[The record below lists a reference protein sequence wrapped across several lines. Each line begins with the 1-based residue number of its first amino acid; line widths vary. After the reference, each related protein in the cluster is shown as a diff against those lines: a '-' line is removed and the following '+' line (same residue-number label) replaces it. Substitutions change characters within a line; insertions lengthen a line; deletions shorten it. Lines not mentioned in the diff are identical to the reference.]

1 MPTASVTSP
10 MMPPSASTSRT
21 RCPFAMPPT
30 AGLHD
35 ICAIKSTLS
44 VNRAVRRPMRA
55 EAIAASHPAWPAP
68 TTTTSYCSLKFTLLA
83 IGSLALS
90 RSGALAPE
98 GSLYTILSRVAGW
111 GACASRVLQKMRRM
125 LDFIREFK
133 FGRPQQFAA
142 LLLLGFIAL
151 ALHSALKP
159 HYYTTT
165 SQARLVAGPLPP
177 ITSGVVISM
186 LGTSFLTSLNALG
199 IQDNATRVAYL
210 YPFLNVAMVGFG
222 LSLAGALWWVTRRL
236 YNDSGG
242 YVALALFCF
251 SLPMVF
257 YSSRVSPDIIAG
269 WGLYGLIYTAIGVA
283 HTLYAPPR
291 KWRPRILLL
300 GTALG
305 VTAGAYFAAAMVG
318 LVLAGGFM
326 LYLAPG
332 RRKQSIGIVAIS
344 CVIALLWL
352 FVFYGFDLHALLQA
366 LGAREAWA
374 IGLRHMGP
382 VVPGVQRRLMQ
393 LLFAIA
399 LITYIA
405 WKRTRYF
412 GNTAP
417 LISCFVLHLIG
428 HDGAQAAIWALPF
441 VFTFIGGIFAD
452 LLETRRRRLVSWALL
467 GSGAVY
473 AALAVTAVFTLG

>member
-1 MPTASVTSP
+1 
-10 MMPPSASTSRT
+10 
-21 RCPFAMPPT
+21 
-30 AGLHD
+30 
-35 ICAIKSTLS
+35 
-44 VNRAVRRPMRA
+44 
-55 EAIAASHPAWPAP
+55 
-68 TTTTSYCSLKFTLLA
+68 
-83 IGSLALS
+83 
-90 RSGALAPE
+90 
-98 GSLYTILSRVAGW
+98 
-111 GACASRVLQKMRRM
+111 MRRM
-125 LDFIREFK
+125 IDFIREFK

-142 LLLLGFIAL
+142 LLLLAFIAL
-151 ALHSALKP
+151 TLEYGFTPHPSARTYK
-159 HYYTTT
+159 
-165 SQARLVAGPLPP
+165 AWLVAGPLPTQTHG
-177 ITSGVVISM
+177 IILSRIGMTVSALLWH
-186 LGTSFLTSLNALG
+186 LGLRDSNALL
-199 IQDNATRVAYL
+199 VYL
-210 YPFLNVAMVGFG
+210 IPALRFAMLAFG

-242 YVALALFCF
+242 YIALALFCF
-251 SLPMVF
+251 SLPMVL
-257 YSSRVSPDIIAG
+257 YSSRVSPDIIAA